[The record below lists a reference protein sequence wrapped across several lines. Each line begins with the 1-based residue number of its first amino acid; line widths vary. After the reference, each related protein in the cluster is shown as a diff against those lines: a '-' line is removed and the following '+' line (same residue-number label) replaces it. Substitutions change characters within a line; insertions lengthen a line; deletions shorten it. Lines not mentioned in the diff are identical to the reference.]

1 MNFSNQPNSSL
12 LIWVIIGL
20 AIIYIIY
27 GIIEAIKEE
36 KKKKREYDAKP
47 IEEKYIEAL
56 DNYSDAPT
64 PYDQEV
70 AMRKVLEL
78 KKLLP
83 SDFVLSEYSK
93 KKK

>member
-27 GIIEAIKEE
+27 GIIEAIK
-36 KKKKREYDAKP
+36 KKKREYDAKP

-56 DNYSDAPT
+56 DNYSDAVT

-70 AMRKVLEL
+70 AMRKVQEL
-78 KKLLP
+78 HQQLP